1 MKEKTDSDLNRRIS
15 MAKSFL
21 DAAQLLGFT
30 LGDVIPIFAES
41 EEEARAIVPDIK
53 FGRKMT
59 AHFLY
64 AIIFELCIKII
75 WGIEHKTTPP
85 FTHDI
90 LSLYNELSTDSRR
103 KITELYEKQVG
114 NIEAIISDANS
125 GRRNRGGDIVN
136 LSVNLQ
142 SLQEALASNAETIKN
157 FKYEGKIGGKSSV
170 FCSILWTQDGIYT
183 IPMPDLIIFPK
194 FLLEYAILLQSKL
207 PAHAKK

>member
-1 MKEKTDSDLNRRIS
+1 MNEHMDLELIRRIK

-21 DAAQLLGFT
+21 DTAQLLEIS
-30 LGDVIPIFAES
+30 LGDFIPIVAES
-41 EEEARAIVPDIK
+41 EEEARAKIDDTII
-53 FGRKMT
+53 GRKMT

-64 AIIFELCIKII
+64 AIIFELCIKVI

-90 LSLYNELSTDSRR
+90 LSLYNELSDDSRR

-183 IPMPDLIIFPK
+183 LPMPGLIIFPK
-194 FLLEYAILLQSKL
+194 FLLEYAISLQSKL
-207 PAHAKK
+207 LAHTKK